1 MIILLHYFSF
11 IPIEWCHCFN
21 IDNNGQPYRWQYV
34 PIMIHEQQETQPP
47 RATTQGS
54 PWYAT
59 NGSRMQALHGSWTVQ
74 LNAQPRYWNLSCP
87 IEWSKYSCV
96 HQALSHARF
105 AASQRFV
112 PDNCALDVLDGQ
124 KFANRLRNRTVYFV
138 GDSLPRQV
146 MIAMTCALN
155 VRESS
160 IRANWP
166 AYPNN
171 TRPCHGTLNCIQCGP
186 HSGFNNLEIRLEGG
200 GILRY
205 KRSVQSAPHFNHGDV
220 VIVERIT
227 VFLRWVR

>member
-1 MIILLHYFSF
+1 
-11 IPIEWCHCFN
+11 
-21 IDNNGQPYRWQYV
+21 
-34 PIMIHEQQETQPP
+34 
-47 RATTQGS
+47 
-54 PWYAT
+54 
-59 NGSRMQALHGSWTVQ
+59 
-74 LNAQPRYWNLSCP
+74 
-87 IEWSKYSCV
+87 
-96 HQALSHARF
+96 
-105 AASQRFV
+105 
-112 PDNCALDVLDGQ
+112 
-124 KFANRLRNRTVYFV
+124 
-138 GDSLPRQV
+138 

-220 VIVERIT
+220 VIVESSVHRNRANNT
-227 VFLRWVR
+227 QMPKRSMPAVVCSMGSPF